1 MPRQEKF
8 SKKALRISSS
18 RNRICEGVGSEEVD
32 APERRGFWNGVDL
45 LLGVIDT
52 TNVNEKRGR
61 ERERETIKKVP
72 SSSNIS
78 KYIEK
83 RVRMHGKCMNM

>member
-1 MPRQEKF
+1 MPHREKF
-8 SKKALRISSS
+8 SEMALQASSS
-18 RNRICEGVGSEEVD
+18 RNRICEGVVSEEVD

-61 ERERETIKKVP
+61 ERERDDQKSPKQF
-72 SSSNIS
+72 
-78 KYIEK
+78 KYIK
-83 RVRMHGKCMNM
+83 IY